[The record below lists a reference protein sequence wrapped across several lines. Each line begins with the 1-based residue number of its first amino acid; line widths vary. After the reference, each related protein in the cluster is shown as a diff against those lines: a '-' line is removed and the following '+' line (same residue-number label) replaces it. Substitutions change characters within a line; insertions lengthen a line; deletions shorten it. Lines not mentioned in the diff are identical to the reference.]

1 MPPSDLA
8 RERLAARARRTRRI
22 RRGVGAG
29 TVAAFALAWGVIAHD
44 GAMGT
49 TAKATA
55 SSAGAST
62 DDATPS
68 SSSSTLDG
76 SAPVTTAQ
84 S

>member
-8 RERLAARARRTRRI
+8 RARLADRARRTTRI
-22 RRGVGAG
+22 RRGVGAA
-29 TVAAFALAWGVIAHD
+29 TLAAFALAWGVIAHD

-49 TAKATA
+49 TKATA
-55 SSAGAST
+55 STTASNT
-62 DDATPS
+62 DRAT
-68 SSSSTLDG
+68 SSSSTTADG